1 MISVDGLTVE
11 FGDRALFKDISFQIN
26 EKDRIALMGKNGAG
40 KSTLLKIL
48 AGQRKPSRGNVSAP
62 KDTVIAYLPQ
72 HLMTEDGRS
81 VYEEASQAFAPLFA
95 MEKRI
100 DDLNRQLTERTD
112 YDSPEYYKLIEEV
125 SALSEK
131 YYSIDLTHFEAD
143 VEKTLLGLGFKR
155 ELAKDLV
162 QDVFLKLYKSY
173 PYFSSEVNIKSW
185 LYTSSR
191 NAALDY
197 LRHLKVRDNNKLLMA
212 EAMMY
217 AADVD
222 EVISE
227 ELTRKI
233 HEAIDSLPLQ
243 CCQIVRMHIID
254 GKKYTE
260 ISVELG
266 ISINTIKTQIFRG
279 YKKLR
284 ELLADDLNALVLFY
298 FHIVRKENPDFC

>member
-1 MISVDGLTVE
+1 MGKQQFLNNLTYFENTFRKYYPSLLAFVE
-11 FGDRALFKDISFQIN
+11 RHVGDR
-26 EKDRIALMGKNGAG
+26 
-40 KSTLLKIL
+40 
-48 AGQRKPSRGNVSAP
+48 
-62 KDTVIAYLPQ
+62 
-72 HLMTEDGRS
+72 
-81 VYEEASQAFAPLFA
+81 
-95 MEKRI
+95 
-100 DDLNRQLTERTD
+100 
-112 YDSPEYYKLIEEV
+112 
-125 SALSEK
+125 
-131 YYSIDLTHFEAD
+131 D
-143 VEKTLLGLGFKR
+143 V
-155 ELAKDLV
+155 AKDLV

-173 PYFSSEVNIKSW
+173 PYLSSEVNIKSW

-260 ISVELG
+260 ISAELG

-298 FHIVRKENPDFC
+298 FHIVRKENPDLC

>member
-1 MISVDGLTVE
+1 
-11 FGDRALFKDISFQIN
+11 
-26 EKDRIALMGKNGAG
+26 
-40 KSTLLKIL
+40 
-48 AGQRKPSRGNVSAP
+48 
-62 KDTVIAYLPQ
+62 
-72 HLMTEDGRS
+72 MT
-81 VYEEASQAFAPLFA
+81 
-95 MEKRI
+95 
-100 DDLNRQLTERTD
+100 NRQI
-112 YDSPEYYKLIEEV
+112 SPHTASFEKIFREYYPVL
-125 SALSEK
+125 LP
-131 YYSIDLTHFEAD
+131 F
-143 VEKTLLGLGFKR
+143 VERHVGER

-266 ISINTIKTQIFRG
+266 ISINTIKTPVS
-279 YKKLR
+279 YTHLT
-284 ELLADDLNALVLFY
+284 L
-298 FHIVRKENPDFC
+298 PTT

>member
-1 MISVDGLTVE
+1 
-11 FGDRALFKDISFQIN
+11 
-26 EKDRIALMGKNGAG
+26 
-40 KSTLLKIL
+40 
-48 AGQRKPSRGNVSAP
+48 
-62 KDTVIAYLPQ
+62 
-72 HLMTEDGRS
+72 MT
-81 VYEEASQAFAPLFA
+81 
-95 MEKRI
+95 
-100 DDLNRQLTERTD
+100 NRQI
-112 YDSPEYYKLIEEV
+112 SPHTASFEKIFREYYPVL
-125 SALSEK
+125 LP
-131 YYSIDLTHFEAD
+131 F
-143 VEKTLLGLGFKR
+143 VERHVGER

-227 ELTRKI
+227 DLPRKI

-260 ISVELG
+260 ISAELG

-298 FHIVRKENPDFC
+298 FHIVRKENPDFCCKSEEISNFCHSK

>member
-1 MISVDGLTVE
+1 MGKQQFLNNLTYFENTFRKYYPSLLAFVE
-11 FGDRALFKDISFQIN
+11 RHVGDR
-26 EKDRIALMGKNGAG
+26 
-40 KSTLLKIL
+40 
-48 AGQRKPSRGNVSAP
+48 
-62 KDTVIAYLPQ
+62 
-72 HLMTEDGRS
+72 
-81 VYEEASQAFAPLFA
+81 
-95 MEKRI
+95 
-100 DDLNRQLTERTD
+100 
-112 YDSPEYYKLIEEV
+112 
-125 SALSEK
+125 
-131 YYSIDLTHFEAD
+131 D
-143 VEKTLLGLGFKR
+143 V
-155 ELAKDLV
+155 AKDLV

-212 EAMMY
+212 ESMMF

-260 ISVELG
+260 ISAELG

-298 FHIVRKENPDFC
+298 FHIVRKENPDLC

>member
-1 MISVDGLTVE
+1 
-11 FGDRALFKDISFQIN
+11 
-26 EKDRIALMGKNGAG
+26 
-40 KSTLLKIL
+40 
-48 AGQRKPSRGNVSAP
+48 
-62 KDTVIAYLPQ
+62 
-72 HLMTEDGRS
+72 
-81 VYEEASQAFAPLFA
+81 
-95 MEKRI
+95 
-100 DDLNRQLTERTD
+100 
-112 YDSPEYYKLIEEV
+112 
-125 SALSEK
+125 
-131 YYSIDLTHFEAD
+131 
-143 VEKTLLGLGFKR
+143 
-155 ELAKDLV
+155 
-162 QDVFLKLYKSY
+162 
-173 PYFSSEVNIKSW
+173 
-185 LYTSSR
+185 
-191 NAALDY
+191 
-197 LRHLKVRDNNKLLMA
+197 MA

-260 ISVELG
+260 ISAELG

-298 FHIVRKENPDFC
+298 FHIVRKENPDFCCKSEEISNFCHST

>member
-1 MISVDGLTVE
+1 
-11 FGDRALFKDISFQIN
+11 
-26 EKDRIALMGKNGAG
+26 
-40 KSTLLKIL
+40 
-48 AGQRKPSRGNVSAP
+48 
-62 KDTVIAYLPQ
+62 
-72 HLMTEDGRS
+72 MT
-81 VYEEASQAFAPLFA
+81 
-95 MEKRI
+95 
-100 DDLNRQLTERTD
+100 NRQI
-112 YDSPEYYKLIEEV
+112 SPHTASFEKIFREYYPVL
-125 SALSEK
+125 LP
-131 YYSIDLTHFEAD
+131 F
-143 VEKTLLGLGFKR
+143 VERHVGER

-197 LRHLKVRDNNKLLMA
+197 LRHLKVRDNNKLLM
-212 EAMMY
+212 
-217 AADVD
+217 
-222 EVISE
+222 
-227 ELTRKI
+227 
-233 HEAIDSLPLQ
+233 Q

-260 ISVELG
+260 ISAELG

>member
-1 MISVDGLTVE
+1 
-11 FGDRALFKDISFQIN
+11 
-26 EKDRIALMGKNGAG
+26 
-40 KSTLLKIL
+40 
-48 AGQRKPSRGNVSAP
+48 
-62 KDTVIAYLPQ
+62 
-72 HLMTEDGRS
+72 
-81 VYEEASQAFAPLFA
+81 
-95 MEKRI
+95 
-100 DDLNRQLTERTD
+100 
-112 YDSPEYYKLIEEV
+112 
-125 SALSEK
+125 
-131 YYSIDLTHFEAD
+131 
-143 VEKTLLGLGFKR
+143 
-155 ELAKDLV
+155 
-162 QDVFLKLYKSY
+162 
-173 PYFSSEVNIKSW
+173 
-185 LYTSSR
+185 
-191 NAALDY
+191 
-197 LRHLKVRDNNKLLMA
+197 MA

-260 ISVELG
+260 ISAELG

-279 YKKLR
+279 YNKLR

>member
-1 MISVDGLTVE
+1 
-11 FGDRALFKDISFQIN
+11 
-26 EKDRIALMGKNGAG
+26 
-40 KSTLLKIL
+40 
-48 AGQRKPSRGNVSAP
+48 
-62 KDTVIAYLPQ
+62 
-72 HLMTEDGRS
+72 MT
-81 VYEEASQAFAPLFA
+81 
-95 MEKRI
+95 
-100 DDLNRQLTERTD
+100 NRQI
-112 YDSPEYYKLIEEV
+112 SPHTASFEKIFREYYPVL
-125 SALSEK
+125 LP
-131 YYSIDLTHFEAD
+131 F
-143 VEKTLLGLGFKR
+143 VERHVGER

-162 QDVFLKLYKSY
+162 H
-173 PYFSSEVNIKSW
+173 
-185 LYTSSR
+185 
-191 NAALDY
+191 Y

-260 ISVELG
+260 ISAELG